1 MFNYLKY
8 LLVFIALIWAGG
20 AFAQYTNSV
29 QQQQTNAFLRD
40 TITRRPAKQ
49 LTSDQMIDSLRKKD
63 DKRRDSVIF
72 SAKFIRVTNE
82 LLLNDSTQVLPLDTG
97 IVNFEN
103 YSPLYQPHSP
113 KIGLGSLGLPAR
125 SLLFEPQK
133 SVGFDVGL
141 HYLDPYMLNPQDIQY
156 YKARVPYTN
165 LYLVTGGRAEQVFKV
180 SHTQNVNPQL
190 NVGFNINFIGSTGF
204 YNRQNVS
211 DLTADVFSWYE
222 SKGKRYNLLGNLF
235 FNNLKAPESGGIL
248 NDKVFINGSF
258 SKETEPV
265 RLANAKDQIMSSGLY
280 LKQFYYIG
288 RIDSARKGNE
298 QANILPTQRVSHTF
312 MYSKQSYNFFQSGF
326 DAYQVFPDYYFNSV
340 ASRDSLGV
348 QDIRNEFTYSFYLRP
363 RSVSFVKNEVKLDLG
378 LQHDLYQYS
387 QFVND
392 SVLTVYG
399 KQVQQRRV
407 QYDNFQNI
415 TLKAK
420 FGYKFSNR
428 VALDADF
435 RQVAQGYNGGDYLY
449 DARLTLAGGKKA
461 GRVVFEGY
469 AQNNTPT
476 LIDNNWISNHYV
488 FHNRFENQ
496 QTQSAS
502 FNYIN
507 DALQLDV
514 KAEYFLISNYIYFK
528 AQPGGIDAAP
538 AQLGAPINLLKI
550 SVGKN
555 VTWHRWH
562 FDNYV
567 VYQKTDYQSTL
578 RTPEVYT
585 YSNLY
590 YSKKLFEAIDLTG
603 GVSVRYN
610 TPYLAPSYA
619 PGIGQFYNG
628 PDITFT
634 SYPYATVYLK
644 ATLQRTNLFIQYD
657 YANQGMFSKGFY
669 TVNRYPMQDRLL
681 KLGVSWTFYN

>member
-1 MFNYLKY
+1 MFNHLKY
-8 LLVFIALIWAGG
+8 LLVFIACICAGDT
-20 AFAQYTNSV
+20 FAQYNNSV

-40 TITRRPAKQ
+40 TITRRPAQQ

-82 LLLNDSTQVLPLDTG
+82 LLLTDSTQVLPLDTG

-141 HYLDPYMLNPQDIQY
+141 HYLDAYMLNPQDIQY

-165 LYLVTGGRAEQVFKV
+165 LYLVNGGGTEQVFKA

-190 NVGFNINFIGSTGF
+190 NVGFNINFIGSQGF

-222 SKGKRYNLLGNLF
+222 SKGKRYNLLANLF
-235 FNNLKAPESGGIL
+235 FNNLKTPESGAII

-258 SKETEPV
+258 SKITEPV
-265 RLANAKDQIMSSGLY
+265 RLANAKDQIMNSGLY
-280 LKQFYYIG
+280 FKQFYYIG

-326 DAYQVFPDYYFNSV
+326 DTYQVFPDYYFNSV

-363 RSVSFVKNEVKLDLG
+363 RSVSFVKNELKLDLG

-392 SVLTVYG
+392 SVLTIYG

-407 QYDNFQNI
+407 QTDNFQNI

-420 FGYKFSNR
+420 LGYKFSNR
-428 VALDADF
+428 VVLDADF
-435 RQVAQGYNGGDYLY
+435 RQVAQGHNGGDYLY
-449 DARLTLAGGKKA
+449 DAKLTLAGGKKT
-461 GRVVFEGY
+461 GRIVFEGY
-469 AQNNTPT
+469 AQNNTPA

-488 FHNRFENQ
+488 FHNRFDNQ
-496 QTQSAS
+496 QTESVS

-528 AQPGGIDAAP
+528 AQPGGIDASP
-538 AQLGAPINLLKI
+538 AQLGAPINLLKV

-555 VTWHRWH
+555 VTWRRWH
-562 FDNYV
+562 FDNYI
-567 VYQKTDYQSTL
+567 VYQKTDYQATL

-603 GVSVRYN
+603 GMSVRYN

-657 YANQGMFSKGFY
+657 YANQGLFSNGFY
-669 TVNRYPMQDRLL
+669 TVNRYPMQDHLL